1 MAIMSMRISGA
12 MWIILTQ
19 YDYGADD
26 MSFSL
31 RPLEA
36 SDYAALVSLWTSAGW
51 IDVRQ
56 TDTPE
61 ALAKFLHRN
70 PSCNFG
76 VYEGDHL
83 VGAVLAGHD
92 GWRGYLYHMAVAPE
106 FWGMGIGRQ
115 LVLAATETILHEGI
129 PKVHCL
135 VKRENTDAQRFWESC
150 GFVLRDELL
159 DYSYG

>member
-1 MAIMSMRISGA
+1 
-12 MWIILTQ
+12 
-19 YDYGADD
+19 

-31 RPLEA
+31 HPLDGD
-36 SDYAALVSLWTSAGW
+36 DYPALVRLWTSTGW

-61 ALAKFLHRN
+61 ALAKFLQRN

-76 VYEGDHL
+76 VFESDQL

-92 GWRGYLYHMAVAPE
+92 GWRGYLYHMAVVPE
-106 FWGMGIGRQ
+106 FWGLGIGKQ
-115 LVLAATETILHEGI
+115 LVLAATEAIMREGI
-129 PKVHCL
+129 PKIHCL
-135 VKRENTDAQRFWESC
+135 VKRDNFDAQRFWESC

-159 DYSYG
+159 DYSFG

>member
-1 MAIMSMRISGA
+1 
-12 MWIILTQ
+12 
-19 YDYGADD
+19 
-26 MSFSL
+26 MSFLL
-31 RPLEA
+31 RPLEV
-36 SDYAALVSLWTSAGW
+36 SDYSALVVLWTSAGW

-61 ALAKFLHRN
+61 ALTQFLDRN

-76 VYEGDHL
+76 VYDGDHL

-106 FWGMGIGRQ
+106 YWGMGIGRQ
-115 LVLAATETILHEGI
+115 LVQAATAAIMQDGI

-135 VKRENTDAQRFWESC
+135 VKRDNIAAQQFWESC
-150 GFVLRDELL
+150 GFAQRAELL
-159 DYSYG
+159 DYSFG